1 MCLNRPK
8 EALVMGKLLEL
19 SGISQKMDY
28 KALCLKEINKS
39 EKHLSK
45 ENDVLEHHSLQRGTK
60 SHLKKHSP
68 T

>member
-1 MCLNRPK
+1 
-8 EALVMGKLLEL
+8 MGKLLEL